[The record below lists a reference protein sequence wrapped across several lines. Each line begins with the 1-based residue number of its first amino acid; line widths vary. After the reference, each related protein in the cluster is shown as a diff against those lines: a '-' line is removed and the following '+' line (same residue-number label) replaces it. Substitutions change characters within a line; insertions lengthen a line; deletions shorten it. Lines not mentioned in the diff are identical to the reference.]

1 MRKVKKTTPAGGVV
15 HCRERRIPLGE
26 TRGGRKKGRR
36 GVRTKRRRRRK
47 ETLHPGYLLSA

>member
-15 HCRERRIPLGE
+15 HCREKDTVRRNTWRWG
-26 TRGGRKKGRR
+26 KGKE
-36 GVRTKRRRRRK
+36 GSEAKRRRRRK

>member
-36 GVRTKRRRRRK
+36 GVRTKRRRRK